1 MINPMERNAMN
12 TLYKSDCYCTNL
24 RRCAAFIS
32 DFYDESMKNVGLTVA
47 QYYLLINLSRMKSA
61 NITHWA
67 ECVGLDRSTMVRNIR
82 VLEKYGYIT
91 LTEGHGK
98 TYTLTSCGNETL
110 SAAIPVWEKLQ
121 EQIES
126 FLGKEDTDAILRIS
140 AKLQMLNKKPAV

>member
-1 MINPMERNAMN
+1 MMNP
-12 TLYKSDCYCTNL
+12 LYKSDCYCTNL

-32 DFYDESMKNVGLTVA
+32 DFYDKSMKKIGLTIA
-47 QYYLLINLSRMKSA
+47 QYYLLINLSGMKSA

-67 ECVGLDRSTMVRNIR
+67 QRVGLDRSTMVRNVR

-98 TYTLTSCGNETL
+98 TYVLTSFGNETL

-121 EQIES
+121 KQIES
-126 FLGKEDTDAILRIS
+126 FLGKEDTAAILRIS
-140 AKLQMLNKKPAV
+140 AKLQMQEIVAFQYTQ